1 LIRAT
6 IVIGKNTL
14 PEYYENFS
22 GVWTLLRETNPDLDL
37 GLNLTVKTSILE
49 EDDLNETAILVVGMP
64 LVTTIPNTTV
74 LRGFLARGGSLL
86 LMSNYNGGDATKSS
100 EVLNGILKETYIN
113 NVSFG
118 GDAISVSNS
127 SQKWQEKVYQNNSLA
142 VRVNSTM
149 FNLSAESA
157 STTSDVTQV
166 VTMSCSLNVT
176 SNSVPFAVG
185 NATVSSDSG
194 LSNWLL
200 LFDNG
205 TNRIILSG
213 SASMFNNTYLD
224 VESNRFLFRNMILW
238 LVERFQ
244 MPSPDVF
251 APVILISS
259 AVLACGI
266 LVYVLSKKRR
276 I

>member
-1 LIRAT
+1 
-6 IVIGKNTL
+6 
-14 PEYYENFS
+14 
-22 GVWTLLRETNPDLDL
+22 
-37 GLNLTVKTSILE
+37 
-49 EDDLNETAILVVGMP
+49 
-64 LVTTIPNTTV
+64 
-74 LRGFLARGGSLL
+74 
-86 LMSNYNGGDATKSS
+86 
-100 EVLNGILKETYIN
+100 
-113 NVSFG
+113 
-118 GDAISVSNS
+118 
-127 SQKWQEKVYQNNSLA
+127 
-142 VRVNSTM
+142 
-149 FNLSAESA
+149 
-157 STTSDVTQV
+157 
-166 VTMSCSLNVT
+166 LNVT

-213 SASMFNNTYLD
+213 SSSMFNNTYLD